1 MQSQNLWSAVLTEGR
16 SEIQLGINM
25 VVQCSIH
32 PKTFHKF
39 AHYMTDQRE
48 GPATSWYTIHNK
60 ISKTIIHTSLAHSY
74 STVQNSQEKHN
85 DWQDMWYSPNQEP
98 NMSPPSEPGP
108 PSLSVTLSA
117 FSPSRKNNHT
127 GLSDLFF

>member
-1 MQSQNLWSAVLTEGR
+1 MPAVQSQNLWSAVLTEGR

-60 ISKTIIHTSLAHSY
+60 ISTTIIHTSLAHSY
-74 STVQNSQEKHN
+74 SIVQNFQEKHN
-85 DWQDMWYSPNQEP
+85 DWQDIVVQSESGAKYEP
-98 NMSPPSEPGP
+98 P
-108 PSLSVTLSA
+108 
-117 FSPSRKNNHT
+117 F
-127 GLSDLFF
+127 